1 MPKMFMIIILIVV
14 GYIIGVKFPGPAN
27 NLGL

>member
-1 MPKMFMIIILIVV
+1 MPKMFMLIVILAV
-14 GYIIGVKFPGPAN
+14 GYIVGVKFPGPAN